1 MSAKIYFL
9 ILIFFLPFDHPV
21 CFGED
26 YSLCLSTME
35 VIDKDRDGK
44 KDGIEIFYILKKR
57 EEDIALSA
65 EDVTRLEGYL
75 YNDNEEGT
83 LISFWR
89 LDSTDGAFY
98 DSMIYLPFRE
108 GFAYNI
114 YADKIITAVLK
125 LKIVFSDGNEIEG
138 QLMEK
143 LSFLLY

>member
-1 MSAKIYFL
+1 
-9 ILIFFLPFDHPV
+9 
-21 CFGED
+21 
-26 YSLCLSTME
+26 ME

-44 KDGIEIFYILKKR
+44 KDGIEIFYILKKS
-57 EEDIALSA
+57 EVGIGLSA